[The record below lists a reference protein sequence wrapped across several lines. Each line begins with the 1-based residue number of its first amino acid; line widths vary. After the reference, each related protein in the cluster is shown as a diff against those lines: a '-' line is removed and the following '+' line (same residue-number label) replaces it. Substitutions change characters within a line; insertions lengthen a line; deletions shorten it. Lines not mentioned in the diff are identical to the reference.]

1 MSILVENPNANANAR
16 ERETAAAASP
26 RPQRRIPQGVT
37 ALTADLKDEQIDQ
50 LGLYFSLRYTALHN
64 SLDTWRTKLEI
75 LDRISNQNRQDR
87 RGAKDQD
94 HEDGENNI
102 FRLSN
107 HSLGLVAG
115 FADFAY
121 AQARDEIFGTTP
133 YFAATPQGRA
143 DNDLADLITKHAHW
157 KLDQTS
163 TVSAYCDALRQACD
177 LGTSFVKTI
186 WRKEIETYQKLVTV
200 AHGPD
205 KQPLFQEDGTLLTT
219 DDEPP
224 QDMEI
229 TSWERMLVPAQS
241 IVYDNIA
248 TTCIDFRDIAF
259 DATAHELD
267 TLQTDIYQR
276 VKIGLL
282 DAKSTYHLTEEQYQA
297 ARDLVGGAT
306 TGQHTANPIH
316 GEHKSG
322 SAIDH
327 EEESNPPITLVEG
340 YARCSPFGPGQPPVR
355 VFVVF
360 APDLQ
365 QIFHLDYLANHTP
378 DGLVPIKPL
387 RCFKIPNRIL
397 GKGYIERFQ
406 DVEDFIDA
414 EFNSVTYRDRLA
426 ANPIGGYNPDA
437 FAQDMEEEDAVI
449 LPGKLFRMK
458 PGTKID
464 DGFSF
469 ATVPDAN
476 AQAISLLNM
485 MAQMAQMR
493 TGITSAAQ
501 GEMKG
506 VPSANTATGTNQIIS
521 RGATLLKWPIDTFKN
536 DIDDSLEF
544 TIHLIYANQDHDETF
559 TWGEGE
565 STALLEIARNDV
577 HGLRLNVGL
586 TLTQSQSQTKLT
598 SATTAISIHGQY
610 VMLPEPEKQSAR
622 PLFIQAVKNLG
633 FNSAEDVIRKPVAD
647 IAAIAALLPPEL
659 QQSFIMIAQQMGLI
673 APEAAAGPED
683 PAGPAAPIP
692 PSTGP

>member
-1 MSILVENPNANANAR
+1 MSVIVENPNANANAR
-16 ERETAAAASP
+16 ERETSAAA
-26 RPQRRIPQGVT
+26 RPKPKRRIPQGVT
-37 ALTADLKDEQIDQ
+37 ALTADLTDAQIDQ
-50 LGLYFSLRYTALHN
+50 LGLYFSLRYNALHS
-64 SLDTWRTKLEI
+64 SLDTWRTKLETYE
-75 LDRISNQNRQDR
+75 RISNQNRQDR

-94 HEDGENNI
+94 QEEGENNI
-102 FRLSN
+102 FRVSN
-107 HSLGLVAG
+107 HSLGLIAG

-157 KLDQTS
+157 KLDQTT
-163 TVSAYCDALRQACD
+163 TVTAYCDALRQACD
-177 LGTSFVKTI
+177 LGTAFVKTI
-186 WRKEIETYQKLVTV
+186 WHKEIETYQELVTV
-200 AHGPD
+200 AHDKD
-205 KQPLFQEDGTLLTT
+205 KQPIFKQDQTLLTT

-224 QDMEI
+224 ADLEI
-229 TSWERMLVPAQS
+229 ASWERMLIPRQS
-241 IVYDNIA
+241 VVYDNIG

-259 DATAHELD
+259 DATAHELEP
-267 TLQTDIYQR
+267 LHTDIYQR

-282 DAKSTYHLTEEQYQA
+282 DAKATYHLTEDQYQA

-306 TGQHTANPIH
+306 TGQHTANPVN
-316 GEHKSG
+316 GEQK
-322 SAIDH
+322 AATVIDN

-340 YARCSPFGPGQPPVR
+340 YARCSPFGPGKPPVR

-365 QIFHLDYLANHTP
+365 QIFHVDYLAAHTP
-378 DGLVPIKPL
+378 DGLTPIKPI
-387 RCFKIPNRIL
+387 RCFKVPNRIY

-426 ANPIGGYNPDA
+426 ANPIGGYNPEA
-437 FAQDMEEEDAVI
+437 FAQDMEEDEVVI

-458 PGTKID
+458 PDKTIQ

-469 ATVPDAN
+469 AVVPDAN

-501 GEMKG
+501 GELKG

-544 TIHLIYANQDHDETF
+544 TLHLIYANQDMDETF
-559 TWGEGE
+559 VWGEGE
-565 STALLEIARNDV
+565 STALLELKRNDV
-577 HGLRLNVGL
+577 RGLRMNVGL
-586 TLTQSQSQTKLT
+586 TLTQSQSQTKLA
-598 SATTAISIHGQY
+598 SATTAIGIHGQY

-622 PLFIQAVKNLG
+622 NLFIQAIKNLG
-633 FNSAEDVIRKPVAD
+633 FNSAEDIIRKPVAD
-647 IAAIAALLPPEL
+647 VAGIAALLPPEL
-659 QQSFIMIAQQMGLI
+659 QQPFLMAAQQIGLV
-673 APEAAAGPED
+673 APPAAPGD
-683 PAGPAAPIP
+683 PASAAAPIP
-692 PSTGP
+692 PAAQA